1 VAVSDQRLNLSC
13 KRWTILVWYGV
24 GMNDQLRA
32 ARALR
37 NTIRA
42 TRKETEEA
50 RCLAP
55 QVVEGLIAA
64 GLCRLAVPASLGG
77 PETEP
82 EVCLQIY
89 EELAWADASVAWIVW
104 INQFVGLASRYSPE
118 AVRREIFSDDR
129 QLFAGSTRP
138 SGRAVAVE
146 GGFYVAGR
154 WSLVSGCALAGW
166 IPVTCVV
173 QKADQL
179 RTPADG
185 EPETRMVYLPRGSYR
200 ILDTWHAGGLR
211 GTGSHDIIV
220 DEVFVP
226 AERSFS
232 LTDPA
237 QYDRPL
243 SRMPFL
249 ATVCAGCAAL
259 CLGVA
264 QAARDTLLELASSK
278 VQVDPVPATR
288 ERPWVQKLVA
298 SSGAKLASARLLL
311 YSALADVWAACT
323 QGVTVT
329 DSQRAHLWES
339 GHHAA
344 HVSREVVRSMY
355 DLAGASALYSECP
368 LERAHRDI
376 HAVMQHIVFAPFWM
390 EAAGQVRLGL
400 TPRNPIF

>member
-1 VAVSDQRLNLSC
+1 MCYLVS
-13 KRWTILVWYGV
+13 
-24 GMNDQLRA
+24 MNDQLRA

-37 NTIRA
+37 FTIRA

-55 QVVEGLIAA
+55 RIVEGLVAA

-82 EVCLQIY
+82 EVCLKIY

-118 AVRREIFSDDR
+118 AVRMEIFSDDR
-129 QLFAGSTRP
+129 HLFAGSTRP
-138 SGRAVAVE
+138 SGRAVAVKD
-146 GGFYVAGR
+146 GFNVSGR
-154 WSLVSGCALAGW
+154 WSLVSGCALAYW

-173 QKADQL
+173 IDDEPRRL
-179 RTPADG
+179 PNG
-185 EPETRMVYLPRGSYR
+185 EPETRMVYLPKGSYR

-211 GTGSHDIIV
+211 GTGSHDIVV

-226 AERSFS
+226 AERTFS

-259 CLGVA
+259 CLGIA
-264 QAARDTLLELASSK
+264 QSARDTLLELASTK
-278 VQVDPVPATR
+278 VQVDPFPATR
-288 ERPWVQKLVA
+288 DRPWVQTLVA
-298 SSGAKLASARLLL
+298 SSGAKLVAARLLL
-311 YSALADVWAACT
+311 YSALRDVWAACI
-323 QGVTVT
+323 QRRPVT
-329 DSQRAHLWES
+329 DAQRAHLWES

-344 HVSREVVRSMY
+344 HVSKAIVRSMY
-355 DLAGASALYSECP
+355 EAAGASALYVDCP

-376 HAVMQHIVFAPFWM
+376 HAVMQHVVFAPLWL
-390 EAAGQVRLGL
+390 EAAGKVRLGL
-400 TPRNPIF
+400 PPQNPVF

>member
-1 VAVSDQRLNLSC
+1 M
-13 KRWTILVWYGV
+13 WYGV

-37 NTIRA
+37 TKIRT
-42 TRKETEEA
+42 TRQQTEEA

-89 EELAWADASVAWIVW
+89 EELASADASVAWIVW
-104 INQFVGLASRYSPE
+104 INQFVCLASRYSPE
-118 AVRREIFSDDR
+118 AVRREIFSDHR
-129 QLFAGSTRP
+129 HLFAGSTRP
-138 SGRAVAVE
+138 SGRAVVVE
-146 GGFYVAGR
+146 GGFDVSGR
-154 WSLVSGCALAGW
+154 WSLVSGCELADW
-166 IPVTCVV
+166 IPVTCV
-173 QKADQL
+173 AIEGNEPRRL
-179 RTPADG
+179 PNG
-185 EPETRMVYLPRGSYR
+185 EPETRMAYLAKGFYR

-211 GTGSHDIIV
+211 GTGSHDIVV
-220 DEVFVP
+220 DEVLVP
-226 AERSFS
+226 AERTFS

-259 CLGVA
+259 CLGIA
-264 QAARDTLLELASSK
+264 QSARDTLLKLASTK
-278 VQVDPVPATR
+278 VQVDPFPATR
-288 ERPWVQKLVA
+288 DRPWVQTLVA

-311 YSALADVWAACT
+311 YSALRDVWAACI
-323 QGVTVT
+323 QRRPVT
-329 DSQRAHLWES
+329 DAQRAHLWES

-344 HVSREVVRSMY
+344 HVSRAIVRSMY
-355 DLAGASALYSECP
+355 EAAGASALYVDCP

-376 HAVMQHIVFAPFWM
+376 HAVMQHVVFAPLWL
-390 EAAGQVRLGL
+390 EAAGKVRLGL
-400 TPRNPIF
+400 PPQNPVF